1 MRALGS
7 SKVETGT
14 VRECSRASQ
23 YRLSCT
29 GQFSKFPAE
38 LRTCCRCS
46 RKKLADFV
54 AKVAG
59 ASGTGWREAWLRAPS
74 CRSLQPERRLRRS
87 GTNARHA
94 TWRGVVPTILG
105 HGCLAYLVGEE

>member
-7 SKVETGT
+7 SKEETGT
-14 VRECSRASQ
+14 VRECSRAGQ

-46 RKKLADFV
+46 RKKLARRGNSRWCNNFGSYLGYKRRGGRV
-54 AKVAG
+54 G
-59 ASGTGWREAWLRAPS
+59 SGTAFDRIRKSRPDD
-74 CRSLQPERRLRRS
+74 
-87 GTNARHA
+87 
-94 TWRGVVPTILG
+94 
-105 HGCLAYLVGEE
+105 